1 MARWEPLHNTNE
13 ESLAFWLEQLRGDAL
28 NAPLFANKGLKSID
42 DASRYLHPVLEGM
55 HDPFLMKDMEKAALR
70 LQQAIL
76 DKQRILVYG
85 DYDVDGTTSV
95 AMMVDFLRGLQQ
107 EASYYIPD
115 RFKEGYGLSQQGANY
130 AIEQQFDL
138 LIALDCGIKSV
149 ALAAQLQQAGVDLII
164 CDHHNPGD
172 IIPPAFAVLDPK
184 QADCAYPYKGLSGCG
199 VGFKLIQAVCMLMEM
214 DDAHWLKMMDLLTVS
229 IACDLVPLTGENRVM
244 AAYGLEMIGGAHG
257 GPRPGLKTLLQL
269 NEQTNLINSRRWTIT
284 DLVFN
289 VGPKINAAGRMQH
302 ARTAVELLLSN
313 KNEDAN
319 TLVADLNLQNEERKS
334 ADATTTAEALAQLE
348 QMPGQD
354 DRSSQVVF
362 QPHWPKG
369 VVGIVASRLIERHY
383 KPTVVL
389 TKHEDKISGSA
400 RSVEGFDLYDALL
413 ECKDHMIQFGG
424 HAHAAGM
431 TLRPEQLEGF
441 REAFESAVSKRIEPW
456 QKEVRF
462 LFDAEIKLSD
472 IQKKRIERMEKLGP
486 FGPDN
491 MRPVFLCRAVR
502 DVGTS
507 QLMGADGSHLRL
519 SIMQENHPVVFYGQA
534 FKLGHWYNH
543 IREGKPF
550 DILFSIERSWFGIS
564 DPDSQGKI
572 VLDIKDIKAH
582 T

>member
-199 VGFKLIQAVCMLMEM
+199 VGFKLIQAVCNIMNLE
-214 DDAHWLKMMDLLTVS
+214 DAHWLRMMDLLTVS
-229 IACDLVPLTGENRVM
+229 IACDLVPLTGENRLM
-244 AAYGLEMIGGAHG
+244 AAYGLEMISGAHA

-269 NEQTNLINSRRWTIT
+269 NDKSDLNNGRRWTIT

-289 VGPKINAAGRMQH
+289 AGPKINAAGRMQH

-313 KNEDAN
+313 KNKDAN
-319 TLVADLNLQNEERKS
+319 TLVVDLNAQNEERKS
-334 ADATTTAEALAQLE
+334 ADSATTDEALAMIESSHDQA
-348 QMPGQD
+348 
-354 DRSSQVVF
+354 SKNSQVVF
-362 QPHWPKG
+362 APHWPKG
-369 VVGIVASRLIERHY
+369 VVGIVASRLIEAHY

-389 TKHEDKISGSA
+389 TEHDGKISGSA
-400 RSVEGFDLYDALL
+400 RSVEGFDLYEALL
-413 ECKDHMIQFGG
+413 ECQDHMIQFGG

-431 TLRPEQLEGF
+431 TLKPEQLEGF
-441 REAFESAVSKRIEPW
+441 RTAFEAAVSKRIQPW

-462 LFDAEIKLSD
+462 LYDAEIRLSD
-472 IQKKRIERMEKLGP
+472 INKKRIERMEKLGP
-486 FGPDN
+486 FGPEN

-502 DVGTS
+502 DVGS
-507 QLMGADGSHLRL
+507 SKLMGQDGKHLRL
-519 SIMQENHPVVFYGQA
+519 SIMQDEHPVVFFGQA
-534 FKLGHWYNH
+534 FKLGHWFGY
-543 IREGKPF
+543 IQEGKPF

-564 DPDSQGKI
+564 DANSEGKI
-572 VLDIKDIKAH
+572 VLDVKDIKVHA
-582 T
+582 